1 MITNRAL
8 PRASGGISHITQV
21 TLTPSASS
29 PRERGYFP
37 VCNSRPAPRNLFPAR
52 AGVFLADRS
61 ASKPG
66 TTLPRASGGISGRAY
81 GLRGIHYSSPRER
94 GYFRRILI
102 HPQADLLFSARA
114 GVFPHEVLPAI
125 RTTALPRASGGISKH
140 SPDSATAATS
150 SPRERGYFQA
160 LTRLSNRGYLFPAR
174 AGVFPFKQMVT
185 NLQRALPRA
194 SGGISASWS
203 TPVGEPTLPGR
214 AGKST
219 HTYSGGNEHAIPH
232 TFQHLATCNG
242 RMSWK
247 ILLSYPNRDSRE
259 ETIHYGFA

>member
-1 MITNRAL
+1 MRLFPARAGVFPTPGGEMIRIIAL
-8 PRASGGISHITQV
+8 PRASGGISDHDC
-21 TLTPSASS
+21 A
-29 PRERGYFP
+29 
-37 VCNSRPAPRNLFPAR
+37 A
-52 AGVFLADRS
+52 AGR
-61 ASKPG
+61 
-66 TTLPRASGGISGRAY
+66 I
-81 GLRGIHYSSPRER
+81 YSSPRER
-94 GYFRRILI
+94 GYF
-102 HPQADLLFSARA
+102 QALTRLSNRGYLFPARA
-114 GVFPHEVLPAI
+114 GVFPSTHPTQQPRLP
-125 RTTALPRASGGISKH
+125 LPRASGGISKH